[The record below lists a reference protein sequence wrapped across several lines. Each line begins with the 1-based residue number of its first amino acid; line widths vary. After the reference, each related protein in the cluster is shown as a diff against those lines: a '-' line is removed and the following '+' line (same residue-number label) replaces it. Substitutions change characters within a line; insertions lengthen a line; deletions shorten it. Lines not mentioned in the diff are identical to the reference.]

1 MSWGSAMTPTCITSE
16 PMEGLSESTNERLS
30 QVLGILGAGSSSP
43 KQQMLYAAA
52 RTSPAGLAVLAT
64 CEQTRPWRLYQ
75 HLRILNSAL
84 LRVSSGQCKRL
95 MVFMPPQHGKSSL
108 VSQYFPAFH
117 LGRNPDDR
125 IILGSYA
132 GDFAATWGRK
142 VRDVIETWGGLLYG
156 IHIDQRSGAADDW
169 HLRKYQG
176 GMIAAGRGG
185 PIGGR
190 PANRLII
197 DDPFKDAQEANSAVI
212 RDSAW
217 DWYRTVA
224 YPRLAKGGGVVLVQT
239 RWHEDDLAG
248 RLLRDM
254 ADGGEPWEVILFEAI
269 NEAGEA
275 LCPELHTLG
284 ELHTI
289 RRLLGTYYWSA
300 LYQQRPTPAGGYI
313 FRREWF
319 RYFTQDGEYYT
330 LWDQEG
336 REAAKYLKSRCWI
349 IQTCDPAA
357 TAKEE
362 NDWFVLDTWVVTPD
376 ADLLLL
382 DTERQHAETTMHR
395 GILKAAYAKWHPA
408 VQGVENKTFGL
419 NIIQECLLDG
429 LPVVPL
435 VADTDKVARAR
446 PAAAR
451 MEAGTVYFLR
461 GAPWLQSREGE
472 LLDFPRGR
480 WDDQVDTTS
489 YAAILLAQHLSNL
502 GQGVVVYDSYQQI
515 SRY

>member
-1 MSWGSAMTPTCITSE
+1 MPTYTTLE
-16 PMEGLSESTNERLS
+16 PTMGLSESTSERLS
-30 QVLGILGAGSSSP
+30 LVLGTLGAGSSSP

-52 RTSPAGLAVLAT
+52 RTSPAGLALLAT
-64 CEQTRPWRLYQ
+64 CEQSRRWRFYQ

-84 LRVSSGQCKRL
+84 LRVSQGDCKRL

-117 LGRNPDDR
+117 LGRNPEDR
-125 IILGSYA
+125 IILGSYE
-132 GDFAATWGRK
+132 GTFAASWGRK
-142 VRDVIETWGGLLYG
+142 VREVVETWGSLLYG
-156 IHIDQRSGAADDW
+156 IQVDQRSGAADDW
-169 HLRKYQG
+169 RLNRYGG
-176 GMIAAGRGG
+176 GMVTAGRGG
-185 PIGGR
+185 GVTGR
-190 PANRLII
+190 PAHLLIV
-197 DDPFKDAQEANSAVI
+197 DDPFKDAMEANSATI
-212 RDSAW
+212 RDTAW
-217 DWYRTVA
+217 DWFRTAA
-224 YPRLAKGGGVVLVQT
+224 YPRLATGGRIVLVQT

-254 ADGGEPWEVILFEAI
+254 ADGGEQWEVILFEGI
-269 NEAGEA
+269 NDVGEA
-275 LCPELHTLG
+275 LCPDLHSLEELRV
-284 ELHTI
+284 I
-289 RRLLGTYYWSA
+289 RRLQGTYYWSA
-300 LYQQRPTPAGGYI
+300 LYQQRPAPAGGYI

-319 RYFTQDGEYYT
+319 RYFTVEADRYV

-336 REAAKYLKSRCWI
+336 REAAAYDKARCWI

-362 NDWFVLDTWVVTPD
+362 NDWFCLDTWVVTPS

-382 DTERQHAETTMHR
+382 DVDRQHAETTMHR
-395 GILKAAYAKWHPA
+395 GILRAAWAKWRPV

-419 NIIQECLLDG
+419 NIIQECMLDG
-429 LPVVPL
+429 LPIVPL
-435 VADTDKVARAR
+435 AADTDKVARAR

-451 MEAGTVYFLR
+451 MEAGAVYFLR

-489 YAAILLAQHLSNL
+489 YAAILLAQHLSSAS
-502 GQGVVVYDSYQQI
+502 QGVVVYDGYREI